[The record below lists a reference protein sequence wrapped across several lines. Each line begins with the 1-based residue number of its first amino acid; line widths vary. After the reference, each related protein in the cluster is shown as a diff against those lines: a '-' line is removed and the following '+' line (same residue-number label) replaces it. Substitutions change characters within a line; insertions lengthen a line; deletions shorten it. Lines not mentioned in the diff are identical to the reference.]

1 MFMTVFFS
9 FLVFLGMLIFLNEGD
24 IILDYIWALY
34 NNTIPVLLYNVF
46 IWMIDVTI
54 VLFYFFN

>member
-24 IILDYIWALY
+24 IILDYI
-34 NNTIPVLLYNVF
+34 
-46 IWMIDVTI
+46 
-54 VLFYFFN
+54 

>member
-34 NNTIPVLLYNVF
+34 NNTFLHNVQC
-46 IWMIDVTI
+46 INKIIDVTVI
-54 VLFYFFN
+54 FILFSN